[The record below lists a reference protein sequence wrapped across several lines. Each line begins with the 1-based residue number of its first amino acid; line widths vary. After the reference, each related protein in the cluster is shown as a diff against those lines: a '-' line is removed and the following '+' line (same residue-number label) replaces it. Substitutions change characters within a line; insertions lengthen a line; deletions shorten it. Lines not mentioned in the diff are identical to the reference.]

1 MKIIPN
7 VSNLVKKK
15 TGYNTKI
22 SKIGKKITDH
32 NHDKCITS
40 AEFNTLAA
48 ETFAAKFAQA
58 NLASNE
64 IPIENYIA
72 ALVKNTDFDDKQINL
87 SKKVT
92 SNKLKHLLVEN
103 KFKKLQPFDSS
114 LFFVKAT
121 LIIEHK
127 LYWIFQALYYTFKI
141 LGDAEKIVSWIS
153 KGLSTEK
160 RTTPTT
166 NDNSFFPSI
175 SWYANL
181 NFCFVFKGSCLKQ
194 NNATYTPP
202 RIFLLFLN

>member
-1 MKIIPN
+1 MKNIEDKIPDITNLATKTTLNAQINEVTGEIPCITNLTTAATLNAKINQVKSKILSITNLASTTAFTAVENIIPN

-15 TGYNTKI
+15 TGYKTKI

-64 IPIENYIA
+64 IPIENDIA

-103 KFKKLQPFDSS
+103 KF
-114 LFFVKAT
+114 
-121 LIIEHK
+121 
-127 LYWIFQALYYTFKI
+127 
-141 LGDAEKIVSWIS
+141 
-153 KGLSTEK
+153 
-160 RTTPTT
+160 
-166 NDNSFFPSI
+166 
-175 SWYANL
+175 
-181 NFCFVFKGSCLKQ
+181 
-194 NNATYTPP
+194 
-202 RIFLLFLN
+202 

>member
-1 MKIIPN
+1 MIN
-7 VSNLVKKK
+7 V
-15 TGYNTKI
+15 
-22 SKIGKKITDH
+22 
-32 NHDKCITS
+32 S

-64 IPIENYIA
+64 IPIENDIA

-127 LYWIFQALYYTFKI
+127 LY
-141 LGDAEKIVSWIS
+141 
-153 KGLSTEK
+153 
-160 RTTPTT
+160 
-166 NDNSFFPSI
+166 
-175 SWYANL
+175 
-181 NFCFVFKGSCLKQ
+181 
-194 NNATYTPP
+194 
-202 RIFLLFLN
+202 